1 MHVHQNTYIFTPLSP
16 QEAPRK
22 QRRERTTFTRQQLDV
37 LEDLFNKTQY
47 PDVFL
52 REETAQKIHLAESR
66 VQVWFKNRRAKHR
79 QEKNKQTQI
88 STITSSSTPTGG
100 TKIKTEH
107 HNAHQQANR
116 QQAPGSQHSPAFEQR
131 QQLPAPSQHRQ
142 QQSANTNNNSISS
155 LQQQQQQ
162 QRLHTPVSQ
171 QQAQQQAQHHQQQQ
185 AQQHQQQLQ
194 AQQRQAQ
201 QLWTQSSYGHQPV
214 MDNTRYNQLS
224 RQAYMTSPSQTSEV
238 AAASI
243 MHQQGMYNDSVGG
256 AVAANSAYLAQ
267 AGGTV
272 ASSAYLAQAGSTLSS
287 TAAAASSSNQLVKRA
302 SYLQHSQYSPSY
314 SSPYSQPQH
323 NQAPP
328 QPCHGPPYHVGWSS
342 YI

>member
-52 REETAQKIHLAESR
+52 REETANKIHLAESR

-88 STITSSSTPTGG
+88 STITSSSNPTG
-100 TKIKTEH
+100 TTIKTEPH
-107 HNAHQQANR
+107 TQQRPSGAANHQQALER
-116 QQAPGSQHSPAFEQR
+116 R
-131 QQLPAPSQHRQ
+131 QQLPSSQHRQ
-142 QQSANTNNNSISS
+142 QLSIS
-155 LQQQQQQ
+155 QQ
-162 QRLHTPVSQ
+162 QRLQPPVSQHQQQQ
-171 QQAQQQAQHHQQQQ
+171 QQAQQQQAQQQVQQQQQ
-185 AQQHQQQLQ
+185 AQQQQAQQQQLQ

-214 MDNTRYNQLS
+214 MDTSRYNQLS
-224 RQAYMTSPSQTSEV
+224 RHAYMTSPGQTGEV
-238 AAASI
+238 AAASV
-243 MHQQGMYNDSVGG
+243 MHQQGMYNDTAAVGS
-256 AVAANSAYLAQ
+256 AVAGSAYLAQ

-272 ASSAYLAQAGSTLSS
+272 ASSAYLAQAASSTLSS
-287 TAAAASSSNQLVKRA
+287 PANSSGQLVKRA

-314 SSPYSQPQH
+314 SNPYTQPQH

-328 QPCHGPPYHVGWSS
+328 QSCHGYHPWT